1 MVVSPTAHG
10 CDESVKLQSYCGFG
24 SSDSVGVVDSY
35 FPDCKYF
42 NEFERFDRYV
52 DKLKERRIFK
62 SDRQNDNLFT

>member
-24 SSDSVGVVDSY
+24 SSDTVGVVDSY
-35 FPDCKYF
+35 FPIV
-42 NEFERFDRYV
+42 NTLTN
-52 DKLKERRIFK
+52 LKGSTDTSTSLGERIFK